1 MRIVTVI
8 VLLVLTAPLQAQEI
22 AADSLSAA
30 VQGYA
35 PGGPTAAAAAAEQA
49 SSDAKA
55 GAIALVLPVRS
66 DNQLQQSL
74 SAAEADLR
82 RAQARLAWLTEVDSK
97 RDAISEANASKA
109 QKRWSA
115 RLGAL
120 GTAQLEAARQACL
133 AALAKQQA
141 LELELQLNQKRAE
154 RASSSGDPG
163 ASEGLKPVIRELER
177 QTLAAQQKYRKLAHA
192 LANTEEDVADQ
203 RMALYR
209 AAK

>member
-1 MRIVTVI
+1 MALF
-8 VLLVLTAPLQAQEI
+8 LLPAQLAAQEI
-22 AADSLSAA
+22 AVDSLSADSLSAA

-55 GAIALVLPVRS
+55 VALGLVLPVRS

-74 SAAEADLR
+74 RAAEADLE
-82 RAQARLAWLTEVDSK
+82 RAQARLAWATEAESK
-97 RDAISEANASKA
+97 RAAESDAGASKE

-115 RLGAL
+115 RLSAL
-120 GTAQLEAARQACL
+120 STAQLEAARQACL

-154 RASSSGDPG
+154 QASGSPG
-163 ASEGLKPVIRELER
+163 ASKGLKPVIRELER
-177 QTLAAQQKYRKLAHA
+177 QTLAAQLKHRELAHV

-203 RMALYR
+203 RIALYK